1 MPNVEQIK
9 KELLK
14 AARDAFEQ
22 ASTLYTNE
30 RLEVYLEGMQVK
42 TSRVLEENEQILYVG
57 DKILC
62 YGVYGYD
69 NLEEEIKTW
78 IDYAR
83 TPAPQT
89 DDTPLPQP
97 SDIELAVRELID
109 ELAKKRSMPQ
119 ESISSYEVF
128 ANMPMNL
135 LGTIEQQIIEYWW
148 GAEGV
153 ENAKSL
159 AVEQIEEALHKTPL
173 ATTKA

>member
-22 ASTLYTNE
+22 ASTLYPSE
-30 RLEVYLEGMQVK
+30 RLEVYLDAMEVK
-42 TSRVLEENEQILYVG
+42 TSRVLEENEQILYIGEKV
-57 DKILC
+57 LC
-62 YGVYGYD
+62 YSVYGYD
-69 NLEEEIKTW
+69 DLEEEIKTW

-83 TPAPQT
+83 TIPSLN
-89 DDTPLPQP
+89 DELPPP
-97 SDIELAVRELID
+97 SDLEIAVRELID
-109 ELAKKRSMPQ
+109 ELAKKRAMPK

-148 GAEGV
+148 GAKGE

-159 AVEQIEEALHKTPL
+159 ALEQIEAGLKKL
-173 ATTKA
+173 S